1 MEGAPD
7 FITQEDPNSSQ
18 LTIITDD
25 LNDVGTYTFKVI
37 GKIAVPN
44 DYKKTSFTEW
54 KAETEFKL
62 RVSGV
67 PISCEST
74 VFDTF

>member
-1 MEGAPD
+1 M
-7 FITQEDPNSSQ
+7 
-18 LTIITDD
+18 
-25 LNDVGTYTFKVI
+25 GTYTFKVI

-44 DYKKTSFTEW
+44 DYRKTSSTEW
-54 KAETEFKL
+54 KAETEFKI

-67 PISCEST
+67 PVSCEST